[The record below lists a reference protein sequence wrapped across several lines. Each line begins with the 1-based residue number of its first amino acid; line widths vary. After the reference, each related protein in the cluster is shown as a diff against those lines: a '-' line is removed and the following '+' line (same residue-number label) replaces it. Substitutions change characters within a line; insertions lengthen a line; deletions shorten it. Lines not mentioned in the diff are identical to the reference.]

1 MSHFLNTYV
10 MKAGNT
16 FCSSDLMITKHLSM
30 NLWLIVGMLIIIPKI
45 LKWTV
50 RLSTEK
56 KDTYIYIEYN
66 LVNKYHLLEQ
76 CRLSDTSWGER
87 PENRNCTSLEALNLI
102 TKNTDLTPSLRLG
115 SDFSVQNWY
124 TVVKV
129 INRSVSS
136 RSGNLLRPH
145 SWTPRRLQLK

>member
-1 MSHFLNTYV
+1 
-10 MKAGNT
+10 
-16 FCSSDLMITKHLSM
+16 M

-50 RLSTEK
+50 ELSTENK
-56 KDTYIYIEYN
+56 RHTYIYIEYN

-76 CRLSDTSWGER
+76 CRLSDTSWGKR
-87 PENRNCTSLEALNLI
+87 PENRNRTSLEALNLI

-129 INRSVSS
+129 INQSVSS
-136 RSGNLLRPH
+136 RSGNLLRSH
-145 SWTPRRLQLK
+145 S

>member
-30 NLWLIVGMLIIIPKI
+30 NLWLIVGMLIIIPKFFE
-45 LKWTV
+45 V
-50 RLSTEK
+50 DSQAVYREK
-56 KDTYIYIEYN
+56 RHTYIYIEYN

-76 CRLSDTSWGER
+76 CRLSDTSWGKR
-87 PENRNCTSLEALNLI
+87 PENRNRTSLEALNLI

-145 SWTPRRLQLK
+145 S